1 MTPSEIQNAV
11 RDILAKD
18 ETLLAAG
25 IEALTMDDGA
35 LKAAIGK
42 AHALG
47 GKGIV
52 AIVSAPSFRPTS
64 SAAKNAVGNVT
75 MQVVVAEN
83 PMTNRAQAG
92 HLHALQAAER
102 IAWILNLTK
111 PVPADPLCDVL
122 VLDGQGIVPQPQED
136 GEGLIVGVTFR
147 CQHQLR
153 GDPPTQTI

>member
-11 RDILAKD
+11 RDILAHD

-64 SAAKNAVGNVT
+64 SAAKNAVGRLT
-75 MQVVVAEN
+75 LRVAISET
-83 PMTNRAQAG
+83 PALNRKRAG
-92 HLHALQAAER
+92 HMTGPDAAWHVAYLLNQAKVGGT
-102 IAWILNLTK
+102 L
-111 PVPADPLCDVL
+111 L
-122 VLDGQGIVPQPQED
+122 VLSGEIVPMIDQD
-136 GEGLIVGVTFR
+136 GATCVTSAPFE
-147 CQHQLR
+147 CMNQLK
-153 GDPPTQTI
+153 G

>member
-11 RDILAKD
+11 RDILAHD

-64 SAAKNAVGNVT
+64 SAAKNAVGKLT
-75 MQVVVAEN
+75 LRVAVSETPELN
-83 PMTNRAQAG
+83 RKRAGMMTGPDAAWHVAYLLNQAKVG
-92 HLHALQAAER
+92 GTL
-102 IAWILNLTK
+102 
-111 PVPADPLCDVL
+111 L
-122 VLDGQGIVPQPQED
+122 VLSGEIVPVIDQD
-136 GEGLIVGVTFR
+136 GATCVTSAPFE
-147 CQHQLR
+147 CMNQLK
-153 GDPPTQTI
+153 G

>member
-64 SAAKNAVGNVT
+64 SAAKNAVGT
-75 MQVVVAEN
+75 LTLRVAISET
-83 PMTNRAQAG
+83 PALNRKRAG
-92 HLHALQAAER
+92 HMTGPDAAWHVAYLLNQAKVGGT
-102 IAWILNLTK
+102 L
-111 PVPADPLCDVL
+111 L
-122 VLDGQGIVPQPQED
+122 VLSGEIVPVIDQD
-136 GEGLIVGVTFR
+136 GATCVTSAPFE
-147 CQHQLR
+147 CMNQLK
-153 GDPPTQTI
+153 G